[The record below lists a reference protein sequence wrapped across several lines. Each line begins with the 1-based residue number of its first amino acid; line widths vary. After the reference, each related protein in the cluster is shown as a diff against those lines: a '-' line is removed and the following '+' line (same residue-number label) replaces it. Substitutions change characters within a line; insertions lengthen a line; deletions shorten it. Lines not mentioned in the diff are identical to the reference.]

1 MRSTQIGSL
10 TLLAGD
16 LGQHIGKIVGVFF
29 LHLEDLLDQPPS
41 RRIVFTREHS
51 VQHGDYPLTIQC
63 GSFLMTGPSRANPP
77 FAILLSLARSAA

>member
-1 MRSTQIGSL
+1 MRSTKIGSL
-10 TLLAGD
+10 TLLTGD
-16 LGQHIGKIVGVFF
+16 LGQHVGQIVGVFF

-41 RRIVFTREHS
+41 RRIVFTREHI

-63 GSFLMTGPSRANPP
+63 GSFLMLGPSRANPP